1 MKMIA
6 AADKY
11 WGIGKDSR
19 LLVSIPADM
28 RFFRETTM
36 GHVIVLGRKTL
47 ETFPKGAPLPGRT
60 NVVMTTKQSF
70 QADGAVITHSIEET
84 LKILKKY
91 NNDDIYVV
99 GGESV
104 YRELLPYCDT
114 AYITRID
121 KAYEADAHFPD
132 LDADKDWKAANVSE
146 EQTYF
151 DLIYRFYT
159 YVRIQQ

>member
-1 MKMIA
+1 M
-6 AADKY
+6 
-11 WGIGKDSR
+11 
-19 LLVSIPADM
+19 
-28 RFFRETTM
+28 
-36 GHVIVLGRKTL
+36 
-47 ETFPKGAPLPGRT
+47 
-60 NVVMTTKQSF
+60 
-70 QADGAVITHSIEET
+70 
-84 LKILKKY
+84 
-91 NNDDIYVV
+91 